1 MRIKISSCGHH
12 FYASLS
18 ENNTARKIWDAL
30 PIHGG
35 LSWWEK
41 EIYFDIPLVAE
52 KENPQ
57 KYVDLGSIAYW
68 PEGPGFCIFFGF
80 TPMNKER
87 IQPASPVNV
96 FGMVDDFPSAE
107 KAAEKMKD
115 GSEII
120 VEKAG

>member
-18 ENNTARKIWDAL
+18 ESITAKKIWNAL
-30 PIHGG
+30 PIRGE
-35 LSWWEK
+35 LSWWGK
-41 EIYFDIPLVAE
+41 EIYFDIPLVVE

-57 KYVDLGSIAYW
+57 RYVELGSIAYW
-68 PEGPGFCIFFGF
+68 PEGPGFCIFFGH
-80 TPMNKER
+80 TPINKER

-96 FGMVDDFPSAE
+96 FGTIEDFPIAE
-107 KAAEKMKD
+107 QAAKSMKD

-120 VEKAG
+120 IERA